1 MRQVSWVHPRVN
13 AVIDGNFHEALQE
26 LQVVLDAVVCPP
38 EILVFCHGTV
48 GDLKLQEANYRADLF
63 QPMDI

>member
-13 AVIDGNFHEALQE
+13 SVIDGNFHEALQE
-26 LQVVLDAVVCPP
+26 LQVVLDALVCPP

-48 GDLKLQEANYRADLF
+48 VDLKLQEANYRADLF